1 MPYQTGWYVENR
13 VILTRYTGIIRVEDI
28 QGQIEET
35 RVMIEQ
41 GTPLIHSIIDLSQI
55 EKWPALNV
63 VNEFRSTDIEQVRE
77 RIGWSVIVANNIVL
91 KFGSALFA
99 PIFNLRQRIFSTLD
113 EALAFLSENDA
124 SLPSLKNKS

>member
-1 MPYQTGWYVENR
+1 MMPYQTEWYVDKR
-13 VILTRYTGIIRVEDI
+13 VILTRYTGIIQIEDI

-35 RVMIEQ
+35 RVMIEE

-63 VNEFRSTDIEQVRE
+63 VNEFRSMDIEQVRE
-77 RIGWSVIVANNIVL
+77 RIGWSVIVANNVVL

-99 PIFNLRQRIFSTLD
+99 PIFNLRQRIFSSLD
-113 EALAFLSENDA
+113 EALTFLSENDS
-124 SLPSLKNKS
+124 SLPNLKK

>member
-1 MPYQTGWYVENR
+1 MMPYQTEWYVDKR
-13 VILTRYTGIIRVEDI
+13 VILTRYTGIIQIEDI

-35 RVMIEQ
+35 RVMIEE

-63 VNEFRSTDIEQVRE
+63 VNEFRSMDIEQVRE
-77 RIGWSVIVANNIVL
+77 RIGWSVIVANNVVL

-99 PIFNLRQRIFSTLD
+99 PIFNLRQRIFSSLD
-113 EALAFLSENDA
+113 EALAFLSENDS
-124 SLPSLKNKS
+124 SLPNLKK

>member
-1 MPYQTGWYVENR
+1 MPYQTGWYVDKR
-13 VILTRYTGIIRVEDI
+13 VILTQYTGIIQIEDI

-35 RVMIEQ
+35 RALIEQ

-63 VNEFRSTDIEQVRE
+63 VNEFRSMDIEHVRE
-77 RIGWSVIVANNIVL
+77 RIGWSVIVANNVVL

-99 PIFNLRQRIFSTLD
+99 PIFNLRQRILD
-113 EALAFLSENDA
+113 G
-124 SLPSLKNKS
+124 PSCCILQANSMRMW